1 MKVTTK
7 TIQAAKNCLGI
18 RSRRVL
24 EYGQRR
30 SVSGPNH
37 YTGNALIWNPEADL
51 YDTFILAPGETI
63 LGDESRGGMVLLDV
77 YVYAVI
83 GQYADMSLS
92 GNVWFLFDELGN
104 ILAHDND
111 HGRIMQ
117 AVERHQVAEIA
128 KAERR
133 KLWTETAAKWRELAG
148 MPFGKRNTRKRAPL
162 GVVADWAQDHDD
174 EAAAELLREAE
185 RAGWNV

>member
-1 MKVTTK
+1 MKVTSEMVR
-7 TIQAAKNCLGI
+7 AAKALLGI

-24 EYGQRR
+24 EYGMRR
-30 SVSGPNH
+30 SVAGPNT

-51 YDTFILAPGETI
+51 DDTFILSPGETI

-83 GQYADMSLS
+83 GNYADMSLS

-111 HGRIMQ
+111 HGRVMQ
-117 AVERHQVAEIA
+117 AAERHQYAEIA

-133 KLWTETAAKWRELAG
+133 KLWTETAAKWRALSG
-148 MPFGKRNTRKRAPL
+148 MPYVKNGRKRAPL
-162 GVVADWAQDHDD
+162 GIVADWAQDHDD

-185 RAGWNV
+185 RAGWPV